1 MEQETIINV
10 EHVSMR
16 FNLSQRSLTV
26 LKNM

>member
-16 FNLSQRSLTV
+16 LIFHQRSLTV